1 MDVYEILSYAATAVG
16 AGGLTQFLNW
26 RASKRTAAAEA
37 AKAEVGVK
45 ADEIENIRKS
55 LEVYQTIIADQN
67 ARIAE
72 LTAEV
77 QQLRDEKA
85 QMERD
90 YQRQLRAMQGQ
101 ISDLYRALGVK
112 TQKAARGADGR
123 FKKGDGDA

>member
-1 MDVYEILSYAATAVG
+1 MDIYEILSYAATAAG

-26 RASKRTAAAEA
+26 RASKRTASAEA

-90 YQRQLRAMQGQ
+90 YQRQLRTMQGQ

-123 FKKGDGDA
+123 FKKGGDA

>member
-26 RASKRTAAAEA
+26 RTSKRTAAAEA

-55 LEVYQTIIADQN
+55 LDVYQTIIADQN

-90 YQRQLRAMQGQ
+90 YQRQLRTMQGQ

-123 FKKGDGDA
+123 FKKGGDA